1 MNNKYKTT
9 RNDKELTQIAQ
20 LCLTICEQCIR
31 PHGVTQIDYDVALM
45 ADLIDQYAKQKIK
58 Q

>member
-1 MNNKYKTT
+1 MTQTT

-31 PHGVTQIDYDVALM
+31 PRSAVEIAYDVALM